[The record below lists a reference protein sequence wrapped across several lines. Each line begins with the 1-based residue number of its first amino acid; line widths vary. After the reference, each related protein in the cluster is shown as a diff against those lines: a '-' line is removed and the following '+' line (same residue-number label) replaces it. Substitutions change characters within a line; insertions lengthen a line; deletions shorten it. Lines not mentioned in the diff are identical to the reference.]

1 MTAAPPRRETARAG
15 TDGEYAFDARDFQ
28 DIAEMLHSDSG
39 IFLAEAKV
47 PLVYGRLAKRLRI
60 LGLSSFKDYCRLVA
74 GEHGIDERQRML
86 SALTTNVTHFFRE
99 RHHFDYLKQQVL
111 PPLLARAKD
120 GGRVRIWSAGCS
132 KGHEPLSIAISILSG
147 MPEAAQHDIRILA
160 TDIDPIVIAHARQGV
175 YSKEELEEV
184 PPDALRHFKPVPGD
198 KGSNKAT
205 DALGRLVTYNELNL
219 MGPWPMKGRFDAIFC
234 RNVAIYFKPET
245 QAALWDRYAGLL
257 QPGGHLFIGH
267 SERLSGPAQTRFTL
281 VGTTTYH
288 LQSESGR

>member
-39 IFLAEAKV
+39 IFLAEAKM
-47 PLVYGRLAKRLRI
+47 PLVYGRLAKRLRV

-86 SALTTNVTHFFRE
+86 AALTTNVTHFFRE

-111 PPLLARAKD
+111 PPLLARAKN

-132 KGHEPLSIAISILSG
+132 KGHEPLSIAISILSR

-160 TDIDPIVIAHARQGV
+160 TDIDPTVIAHARQGV
-175 YSKEELEEV
+175 IPRRSSRRSR
-184 PPDALRHFKPVPGD
+184 PTRCDTSSRCP
-198 KGSNKAT
+198 AT
-205 DALGRLVTYNELNL
+205 RERRRRRTRLAASSPTTSSISWAHGR
-219 MGPWPMKGRFDAIFC
+219 
-234 RNVAIYFKPET
+234 
-245 QAALWDRYAGLL
+245 
-257 QPGGHLFIGH
+257 
-267 SERLSGPAQTRFTL
+267 
-281 VGTTTYH
+281 
-288 LQSESGR
+288 